1 MKNLRRSGDRGG
13 GSFGWLETR
22 HTFSFGSYFD
32 PAHTSFRSLRVI
44 NEDWIQ
50 PSNGFPTHPHR
61 DMEILTYVLEGALE
75 HRDSLGNGSTIRPGE
90 IQKMSAGTGIT
101 HSEFNPSDTERTHL
115 LQIWIEPVEHGIEPG
130 YGQVPVRVAE
140 EPGRL
145 HLLAGPG
152 EAAPVRLH
160 QNASVHAARLERGDE
175 VTYEIA
181 PDRGLWIQAARGR
194 LHADGQLLE
203 AGDGLSIENETRV
216 TLRADAPETE
226 ILVFDLA

>member
-22 HTFSFGSYFD
+22 HTFSFGSYVD
-32 PAHTSFRSLRVI
+32 PAHMGFRSLRVI
-44 NEDWIQ
+44 NEDWVE
-50 PSNGFPTHPHR
+50 PSSGFPTHPHR

-115 LQIWIEPVEHGIEPG
+115 LQIWIEPAERGIEPG
-130 YGQVPVRVAE
+130 YGQVPVRVAH

-145 HLLAGPG
+145 HRIGGPD
-152 EAAPVRLH
+152 EDAPVRLH
-160 QNASVHAARLERGDE
+160 QDAHVHAARLDTGE
-175 VTYEIA
+175 EIA
-181 PDRGLWIQAARGR
+181 YELAPGRGLWIQTARGR
-194 LHADGQLLE
+194 LRAEDQSLE
-203 AGDGLSIENETRV
+203 AGDGLSIENESRV
-216 TLRADAPETE
+216 TLRAEAANTE